1 MARSANL
8 FGVLNETIV
17 LLLGALLVLI
27 AVTRPVMLPA
37 RPAALVVL
45 GAFLIFW
52 GVRAWARPG
61 SGAAPGGGGTQRA
74 VRALSLGLV
83 GAAVMAIPFLPLRD
97 SGLALGSAGVVLA
110 IRGALGAIANAR
122 MGLGQRAGQ
131 EIETDFRGRKRC

>member
-45 GAFLIFW
+45 GAVLIFW

-61 SGAAPGGGGTQRA
+61 SGVAPGGGRTQRA

-83 GAAVMAIPFLPLRD
+83 GAAAMAIPFLPLRD

-122 MGLGQRAGQ
+122 MESGQRPRR